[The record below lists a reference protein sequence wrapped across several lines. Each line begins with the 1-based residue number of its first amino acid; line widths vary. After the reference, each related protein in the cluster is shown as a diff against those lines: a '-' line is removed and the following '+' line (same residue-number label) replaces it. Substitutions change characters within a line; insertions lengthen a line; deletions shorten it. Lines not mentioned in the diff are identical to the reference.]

1 MRCSRPWLSG
11 DTTGAKD
18 DLAKLKADLKAQQA
32 ADTSGANLTKDVTSL
47 LKDLTS
53 GNISAAK
60 TDATNLQADLQPEG
74 ASTSSTTQNASSLNN
89 LVSQISDSLSSGSLQ
104 GALQDLASLPGA
116 ERTVYGKSG
125 RHDRLTHFC

>member
-1 MRCSRPWLSG
+1 MVALLKALVSG

-60 TDATNLQADLQPEG
+60 TDATNLQEDLQPEG

-104 GALQDLASLPGA
+104 GALQDLATYLVQNGQSTGSLVDTTA
-116 ERTVYGKSG
+116 
-125 RHDRLTHFC
+125 